1 MVGGE
6 MSDNTRAAIAEHV
19 EQAKASEYFSGARL
33 GDDLARFLGSSADT
47 CRAIGEELAGAKQL
61 YLVGCGGSL
70 ATLQTARYALDG
82 VLDVPVD
89 VLHGYDLIWR
99 SPARLGPHAAVVL
112 ASYSG
117 ETEDVVAALRFA
129 KERGARTVAIVG
141 GEKGGSSTLA
151 AESDHVVDYA
161 TAAIFEAP
169 VAALVR
175 MAAAIDPRAEELD
188 AALAAVPDAARAA
201 FAIEEERAEERAR
214 ALLSSRHLYVLG
226 TGPLA
231 PLAYKVA
238 LTVVMENIR
247 IGGTWCDASEFR
259 HGPAEGLERSQLD
272 ALVLL
277 GTDESRTMSERT
289 LAFLAEHGA
298 RTQVFDARDYPEVHP
313 LLTPLVLNLTTQWFT
328 VWSAA
333 LRGIVDLDDR
343 VFMGR
348 HVLAQ
353 GGHRW
358 P

>member
-1 MVGGE
+1 
-6 MSDNTRAAIAEHV
+6 MSDNSSIER
-19 EQAKASEYFSGARL
+19 AKASEYFSGARL
-33 GDDLARFLGSSADT
+33 GDDLERFLAAEAGA
-47 CRAIGEELAGAKQL
+47 CRELGRSLAGARQL
-61 YLVGCGGSL
+61 YFVGCGGSL

-82 VLDVPVD
+82 LLQVPVD
-89 VLHGYDLIWR
+89 VLHGYDLVWR
-99 SPARLGPHAAVVL
+99 KPARLGPESAVVL

-129 KERGARTVAIVG
+129 QERGARTIAIVG
-141 GEKGGSSTLA
+141 GENGGSSTLA
-151 AESDHVVDYA
+151 RECDETIDYRS
-161 TAAIFEAP
+161 AAIFEAP
-169 VAALVR
+169 VAALVNV
-175 MAAAIDPRAEELD
+175 AAGLAGSAEADELARALD
-188 AALAAVPDAARAA
+188 AVPHAAREA
-201 FAIEEERAEERAR
+201 FAIEEARAEERAR
-214 ALLSSRHLYVLG
+214 AMLSSRHLYVLG

-259 HGPAEGLERSQLD
+259 HGPAEGLERSQAD

-277 GTDESRTMSERT
+277 GTDESRAMSERT
-289 LAFLAEHGA
+289 LAFLTEHGA

-328 VWSAA
+328 VWSAV
-333 LRGIVDLDDR
+333 LRGIDDLDDR